1 MRPIRNLL
9 VALTAV
15 VCLLSGFTHAT
26 AAETQKYQVPAQ
38 LKKYGLD
45 PKAIKEMPIDGLV
58 AYEAKN
64 GKVMYI
70 SLNGRYVFT
79 GQVTDLWAKQKLSNA
94 DEVSRSIDAIP
105 LKTMGI
111 SFGEMGALTIGHGPH
126 VVNVV
131 TDPTCPACAKL
142 NKLMI
147 GLEDKYTFKVLAL
160 PALGGTSRDLSK
172 RIACEKDRNQAANA
186 LLNETANMLPRP
198 TNCDLA
204 PYKQALLFAD
214 YIGVREVPFIIAPN
228 SQVSRG
234 LPKDLEEWLGDN
246 SSFIPKTTGSSMHPT
261 TRIPETNG
269 RLLQALKDKSEE

>member
-1 MRPIRNLL
+1 MRSKRNLV
-9 VALTAV
+9 VALTATI
-15 VCLLSGFTHAT
+15 CLLSGVAQAS
-26 AAETQKYQVPAQ
+26 AALSQKYQVPVQ

-64 GKVMYI
+64 GTVMYI
-70 SLNGRYVFT
+70 SQNGRYVFT

-94 DEVSRSIDAIP
+94 DEVSTSINSIP

-142 NKLMI
+142 NRLMVS
-147 GLEDKYTFKVLAL
+147 LEDKYTFKVLAL
-160 PALGGTSRDLSK
+160 PALGGASRDLSK
-172 RIACEKDRNQAANA
+172 RIACDKNRKQAAKA
-186 LLNETANMLPRP
+186 LLNETADSLPRP
-198 TNCDLA
+198 ANCDLD

-228 SQVSRG
+228 FQVSRG
-234 LPKDLEEWLGDN
+234 LPKNLGKWLGDN
-246 SSFIPKTTGSSMHPT
+246 STFVPKAQDSSTKTAEGNPDVKD
-261 TRIPETNG
+261 
-269 RLLQALKDKSEE
+269 RLLQALKDKPEE